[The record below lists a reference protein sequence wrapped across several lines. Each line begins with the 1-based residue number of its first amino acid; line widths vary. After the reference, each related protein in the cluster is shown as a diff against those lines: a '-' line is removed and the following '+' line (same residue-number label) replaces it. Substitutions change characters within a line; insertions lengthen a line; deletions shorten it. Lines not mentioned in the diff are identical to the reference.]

1 MSKIP
6 KRRGR
11 PPKHGAYSE
20 TALIPLQESKMKLIE
35 DILLGEKSIMSPVD
49 NIAKELLARN
59 LAKVDLIDRYL
70 AERGLFV
77 SLAEGK
83 PQPILKIYWM
93 ALNSAARLCEQ
104 LGLTPTARARL
115 GLKVAQAVDLASQ
128 IHEAKQRAAIEES
141 SGT

>member
-1 MSKIP
+1 MSK
-6 KRRGR
+6 KRGR

-20 TALIPLQESKMKLIE
+20 TALIPLQEKKIKLIT
-35 DILLGEKSIMSPVD
+35 DILLGERAMTTPAD

-59 LAKVDLIDRYL
+59 LAKVELIDIYL
-70 AERGLFV
+70 GEKGLF
-77 SLAEGK
+77 LNLEEGR

-128 IHEAKQRAAIEES
+128 IYDAKQRAEYERR
-141 SGT
+141 TT